1 MIRLCAL
8 YVFRGRSL
16 WGIFRV
22 KGNGIAFVELAQL
35 HVHKRVPVEKQ
46 VFREA
51 LRGDE
56 TETLISDLFDYTFH
70 LVFKLVAKYTSSKI

>member
-1 MIRLCAL
+1 M
-8 YVFRGRSL
+8 
-16 WGIFRV
+16 
-22 KGNGIAFVELAQL
+22 ELAQL

-70 LVFKLVAKYTSSKI
+70 FVYN